1 MSATDSRV
9 YIDLHV
15 IQTVPPSCVNR
26 DDTGSP
32 KTAVYGGVRRARV
45 SSQAWKSAMRKVFQ
59 EHLDESKLGTRTKR
73 IVEMVAEKIRR
84 RDASVSDADAAERA
98 ERIINAAGVQTK
110 DGEAKALFFLSDF
123 QADNLAALALSL
135 DIPAAAPD
143 ADAKEGK
150 KSAKKN
156 KVDIPADVKK
166 TLKDALIKG
175 HGVDIA
181 LFGRMVADDPSLN
194 ADASSQ
200 VAHAISTHRVENE
213 FDYYTARDD
222 RAQDDNPGADMI
234 GTVEFNSSTL
244 YRYATVAAHELFVQ
258 LSSDPAALAEAVRE
272 FIRAFALSMPT
283 GKQNSFANRS
293 IPTAL
298 MATLRVD
305 RPVNLADAF
314 EKPIHSSE
322 SGGYAQRSVKQLARH
337 AESAYAA
344 FVAAPEK
351 TWLVGSDWDEF
362 AGEAVTLDG
371 LLADVER
378 EMTARFPSEGRAS

>member
-1 MSATDSRV
+1 MSATASRV
-9 YIDLHV
+9 YLDIHV

-45 SSQAWKSAMRKVFQ
+45 SSQAWKSAMRKIFQ
-59 EHLDESKLGTRTKR
+59 EHFDESKLGMRTKR
-73 IVEMVAEKIRR
+73 IIDMVAEKIRK
-84 RDASVSDADAAERA
+84 RDASISETDAADRA
-98 ERIINAAGVQTK
+98 EKIINAAGVQTK
-110 DGEAKALFFLSDF
+110 DGAAKALFFLSDF
-123 QADNLAALALSL
+123 QADNLADLALSL
-135 DIPAAAPD
+135 DFPAAPQD
-143 ADAKEGK
+143 ADAKDGK
-150 KSAKKN
+150 KNAKKA
-156 KVDIPADVKK
+156 KADIPPEIKK
-166 TLKDALIKG
+166 SLKEALNKG

-234 GTVEFNSSTL
+234 GTIEFNSSTL

-258 LSSDPAALAEAVRE
+258 LSRDPAALGEAVRE

-293 IPTAL
+293 IPVAL
-298 MATLRVD
+298 MATLRID

-314 EKPIHSSE
+314 EKPIQPSE
-322 SGGYAQRSVKQLARH
+322 SGGFALRSVKQLARH
-337 AESAYAA
+337 AESAYAT
-344 FVAAPEK
+344 FVSAPEK
-351 TWLVGSDWDEF
+351 TWLVGTEWDGLS
-362 AGEAVTLDG
+362 GESVTLDA

-378 EMTARFPSEGRAS
+378 EMNARFPSEGGIS